1 MRRSEAGM
9 RVCGEE
15 GGRGY
20 RGQRMKLTLPT
31 PSGTPSKSHPQ
42 SPPSPGWHW
51 DPLNPYPLLPQGQGS
66 RCRSLLPFL
75 RVTCL
80 PAPRT
85 PQALLSPAHLGADI
99 LIGSWT
105 DEGEADEEDVLGTE
119 QAGVTCEGRPR
130 CVPPVPLPIP
140 GRTEQWRSPGDTAG
154 QGCLPACHQAAASLP
169 SSSQRPGS
177 VLVVH
182 PHIAP

>member
-75 RVTCL
+75 RVTYL

-85 PQALLSPAHLGADI
+85 PQALLSPAHLGTDI

-105 DEGEADEEDVLGTE
+105 DEGEADEEDVGLRIGE
-119 QAGVTCEGRPR
+119 RPEA
-130 CVPPVPLPIP
+130 VMVL
-140 GRTEQWRSPGDTAG
+140 
-154 QGCLPACHQAAASLP
+154 LP
-169 SSSQRPGS
+169 SSVPWPRFMGLLST
-177 VLVVH
+177 
-182 PHIAP
+182 ITFAE